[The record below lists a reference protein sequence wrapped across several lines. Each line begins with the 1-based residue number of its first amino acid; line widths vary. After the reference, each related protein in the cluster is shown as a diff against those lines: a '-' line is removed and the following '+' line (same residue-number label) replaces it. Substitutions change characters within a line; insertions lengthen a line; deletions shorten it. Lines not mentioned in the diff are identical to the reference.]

1 MNASA
6 ERLSAGVVGAST
18 LDVARVRAD
27 FPILA
32 QQLRGRPLVYLD
44 SAASAQKPRQVVE
57 ALSNFYLSDF
67 ANIHR
72 GVHTLSIRA
81 TEAYEQARL
90 TVQRFI
96 NAAEQQEIVF
106 VRNCTEAINLVAA
119 TYGEQIVGPGDEVL
133 VSAMEHHSNLVPWQR
148 LCERRGGHLRVA
160 PIDDRGDLLVEEFER
175 LLGPRT
181 KIVAVTHM
189 SNVLGTVTPVRDLVN
204 KAHAVGA
211 KVVLDGA
218 QAVAHLPVDVQQ
230 IECDFYAFSGH
241 KLYGPT
247 GVGVL
252 YGKRELLDAMPPYQT
267 GGGMVDTVTFEH
279 TSVLDAPLRFEAG
292 TPDIAGAVGLS
303 AAIDYLT
310 SLGLDAVSRHEGEL
324 MSYATAALS
333 AVPDLRLIGTSA
345 SRASVISFA
354 LGQLHPHDV
363 GTILDNQGVAIR
375 AGHHC
380 AQPLMQRFGV
390 SATARASLGVYNNRA
405 DIDALVI
412 GLHKVLELFQ

>member
-189 SNVLGTVTPVRDLVN
+189 SNALGTVTPVRDLVN

-211 KVVLDGA
+211 KVLLDGA

-405 DIDALVI
+405 DIDALVM